1 MVRSVIITETLHL
14 APRYLTRPRV
24 VFAIAFLFL
33 AGARARSATLLED
46 GYRAMYNLE
55 FDLAHRLFA
64 QWEQAHP
71 DDPLG
76 PVSDAA
82 AYLFSELDRLHVLE
96 SEFFTDDANFVKRK
110 RLRPDPAVRDKL
122 QGALDKS
129 QQLADRTLQRDPD
142 DKDARFASIMRLGLH
157 ADYLALIEKRNLAAL
172 NEMKTGRILAEK
184 LIAQDPRYC
193 DAYLAVG
200 VENYMLSLKAA
211 PVRWMLRLGGA
222 ETQKERGIQDLRLTA
237 EKGHYLVPYARL
249 LLAVAALRDHD
260 RNRAKE
266 LLNGLVK
273 EFPHNRLYAQEL
285 SRLQ

>member
-1 MVRSVIITETLHL
+1 MR
-14 APRYLTRPRV
+14 APAV
-24 VFAIAFLFL
+24 VAIVF
-33 AGARARSATLLED
+33 SAATALGRTGTPLEE
-46 GYRAMYNLE
+46 GYRAMYNLQ

-71 DDPLG
+71 EDPLG

-82 AYLFSELDRLHVLE
+82 AYLFSELDRLHILQ
-96 SEFFTDDANFVKRK
+96 SEFFTDDENFRKRK
-110 RLRPDPAVRDKL
+110 KLYPDPAVKDKFES
-122 QGALDKS
+122 ALAKS
-129 QQLADRTLQRDPD
+129 RQLADRTLQHAPN
-142 DKDARFASIMRLGLH
+142 DKDARFATIMRLGLH
-157 ADYLALIEKRNLAAL
+157 ADYLALIEKRGLAAL
-172 NEMKTGRILAEK
+172 NEMKSGRMLAEQ

-222 ETQKERGIQDLRLTA
+222 ETEKDRGIEDLRLTA

-260 RNRAKE
+260 RTRARE
-266 LLNGLVK
+266 LLFGLAK
-273 EFPHNRLYAQEL
+273 EFPYNRLYAQEL
-285 SRLQ
+285 ARIQ